1 MRRLA
6 GRILTPDG
14 FVDGTLSIG
23 EDGRVASV
31 SGDPVPARFERDG
44 ATTFV
49 LPGFVDLHVHGGGGH
64 DVMEGGDAA
73 AAIARLHA
81 RHGTTSILAT
91 TMTAPGSAPSSAPEP
106 ALPTA
111 LPRPGPISSAR

>member
-14 FVDGTLSIG
+14 FVDGTLPIG

-49 LPGFVDLHVHGGGGH
+49 LPGFVDLHVHGGGGT
-64 DVMEGGDAA
+64 GRGKQGSCF
-73 AAIARLHA
+73 IADDLKIN
-81 RHGTTSILAT
+81 ILV
-91 TMTAPGSAPSSAPEP
+91 
-106 ALPTA
+106 
-111 LPRPGPISSAR
+111 